1 MLIGL
6 VPVDV
11 SIAAAAFILA
21 VVFSGYVSLGSI
33 VAAFSIPSSL
43 IVRYNIFGA
52 NIEGYHL
59 LIYFSLGL
67 MMLVMYTHRA
77 NIKRLIEGTENRFA
91 KLHLIRLKHKE
102 SKQSTKKPE
111 SE

>member
-1 MLIGL
+1 
-6 VPVDV
+6 
-11 SIAAAAFILA
+11 
-21 VVFSGYVSLGSI
+21 
-33 VAAFSIPSSL
+33 
-43 IVRYNIFGA
+43 
-52 NIEGYHL
+52 
-59 LIYFSLGL
+59 
-67 MMLVMYTHRA
+67 MLVMYTHRA